1 MILQF
6 YCITFLLLPM
16 HCLIDG
22 LGFSPPPPIFFF
34 LIYCHLFFFFFFW
47 FRFFTMLYLQVCKSG
62 EGKAVSLKLNIRE

>member
-34 LIYCHLFFFFFFW
+34 LNLLSPFFFFFGLGFLQCYIYKYV
-47 FRFFTMLYLQVCKSG
+47 RVVKEKLYL
-62 EGKAVSLKLNIRE
+62 